1 MVDGLTDFTVVSC
14 EDKKADWIG
23 GWIREEY
30 VEEMT
35 SYLITCHA
43 TNQIWHQ
50 NTQIIRRYATKG
62 EMYGQITAEGLGV
75 CVLNSKETDITRF
88 SESMEDIAN

>member
-1 MVDGLTDFTVVSC
+1 M
-14 EDKKADWIG
+14 
-23 GWIREEY
+23 
-30 VEEMT
+30 EEMT
-35 SYLITCHA
+35 SYIITCHA

-50 NTQIIRRYATKG
+50 NTQIKG